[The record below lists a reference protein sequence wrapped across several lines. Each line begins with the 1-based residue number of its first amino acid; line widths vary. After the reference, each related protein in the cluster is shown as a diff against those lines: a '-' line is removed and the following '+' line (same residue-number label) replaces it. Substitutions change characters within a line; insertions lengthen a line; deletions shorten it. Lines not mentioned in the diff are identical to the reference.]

1 MADANP
7 TFAAANES
15 TGMEPL
21 NAQPTSPQPPKQDT
35 SLDTLPSDLT
45 SLPSGFE
52 PVMFPLDL
60 GSRTKSS
67 QTVSSL
73 PTANQFEDLVKV
85 KTRPPGPARAEE
97 VDLEALSKDLGAGV
111 ADVVEKIKAAVEG
124 GEIGGYK
131 VNTGVGNADLYLM
144 GLDLDGER
152 LVGVCVKEKP

>member
-1 MADANP
+1 MADPNP
-7 TFAAANES
+7 TLAAANES

-35 SLDTLPSDLT
+35 SLDTLPASLSSLT
-45 SLPSGFE
+45 SGFE

-67 QTVSSL
+67 QSVSSL
-73 PTANQFEDLVKV
+73 PPANQFEDLVKV
-85 KTRPPGPARAEE
+85 KTRPPGPIRAEE
-97 VDLEALSKDLGAGV
+97 VDLETLKSELGVDG
-111 ADVVEKIKAAVEG
+111 ADVLEKIGAAVDR

-131 VNTGVGNADLYLM
+131 VNTGVGKGELYVI

-152 LVGVCVKEKP
+152 LVGVCVKGKK

>member
-1 MADANP
+1 MAETNP
-7 TFAAANES
+7 TLAAANES

-35 SLDTLPSDLT
+35 SLDTLPSSLN

-73 PTANQFEDLVKV
+73 PNANQFEDLVKV
-85 KTRPPGPARAEE
+85 KTRPPGPTRAEE
-97 VDLEALSKDLGAGV
+97 VDLETLRRDLGIEG
-111 ADVVEKIKAAVEG
+111 ADVVEKIRAAVDG
-124 GEIGGYK
+124 GKIGGYK
-131 VNTGVGNADLYLM
+131 VNTGVGKGELYVI

-152 LVGVCVKEKP
+152 LVGVYVKGTP